1 MKIISGFVWIIIYLL
16 ILNCKGGES
25 MPVESINT
33 SVEVITYI
41 ASNLIIL
48 IAIVSILTYLFLKGY
63 DLVIKNHSK

>member
-1 MKIISGFVWIIIYLL
+1 
-16 ILNCKGGES
+16 